1 LSQQQPNS
9 NHTEMKKFFLK
20 LYDKFIMGVL
30 LSFFLLT
37 ACEDPEPQPEYG
49 VVPLY
54 GVIPANTIQMP
65 AQTPDSTE
73 VNS

>member
-1 LSQQQPNS
+1 
-9 NHTEMKKFFLK
+9 MKKFFLK